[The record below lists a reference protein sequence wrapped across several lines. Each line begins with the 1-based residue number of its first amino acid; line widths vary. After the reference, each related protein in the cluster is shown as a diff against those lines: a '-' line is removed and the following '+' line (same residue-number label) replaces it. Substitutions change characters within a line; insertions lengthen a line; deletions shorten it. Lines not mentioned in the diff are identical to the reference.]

1 MSAVAAAAK
10 RIVERVPKAARTF
23 KTSTGQQS
31 GGHGHSSG
39 GYDDYIHAEHM
50 YSLSKMPH
58 RKLKMGLACSGIVL
72 AGAGIPIAAIQFQKA
87 KARG

>member
-1 MSAVAAAAK
+1 MSAIAAATK
-10 RIVERVPKAARTF
+10 RLAERLPKAARTF
-23 KTSTGQQS
+23 KTSTGQHS

-58 RKLKMGLACSGIVL
+58 RKLKMGLACSGLLV
-72 AGAGIPIAAIQFQKA
+72 AGAGIPIAAIQFQLA